1 MKKIL
6 TTNWNLMR
14 VVRLVTGIAGVI
26 FALISHELI
35 LGIAGIVLILLGL
48 FNAGCCCSGS
58 SCSVPRQP
66 RNR

>member
-1 MKKIL
+1 MKTLL

-26 FALISHELI
+26 YGLISHELL
-35 LGIAGIVLILLGL
+35 LGIAGIVLVLLGL

-66 RNR
+66 RKR